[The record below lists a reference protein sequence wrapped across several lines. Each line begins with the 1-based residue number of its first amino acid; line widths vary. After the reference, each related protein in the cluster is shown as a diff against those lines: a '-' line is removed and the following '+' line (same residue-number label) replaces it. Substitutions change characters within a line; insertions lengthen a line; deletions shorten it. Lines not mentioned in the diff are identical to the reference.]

1 MIDLGKIDTVK
12 GSNEGFDV
20 ELYHPG
26 TNADLGI
33 VITVLGKDSDEFQ
46 KITRQQNK
54 KRMDR
59 MSKNG
64 FRSGKVAPPSQDELD
79 SDNLDVLS
87 GCTTGWKTLE
97 VTDKDGEV
105 VESEKDTITLA
116 GDEVAF
122 SCYTAKIL
130 YSRFP
135 WIKEQIDIAIGDR
148 ANFIKA

>member
-1 MIDLGKIDTVK
+1 MSKIDIGDIDTVK

-26 TNADLGI
+26 TNADIGI
-33 VITVLGKDSDEFQ
+33 IITVLGKDSDEFQ

-64 FRSGKVAPPSQDELD
+64 FRSGKVAPPSQDEID
-79 SDNLDVLS
+79 SDNLDMLA
-87 GCTTGWKTLE
+87 GCTTGWK
-97 VTDKDGEV
+97 VIDDDG
-105 VESEKDTITLA
+105 VELGTMLLD
-116 GDEVAF
+116 GDEVPF
-122 SCYTAKIL
+122 STENAKKI
-130 YSRFP
+130 YKRFP
-135 WIKEQIDIAIGDR
+135 WIKEQVDTAIGDR